1 MPCEGEIDEGEL
13 TPEPRDDRFSLL
25 RTQRMS
31 NANKDDDNALPRNIV
46 VYASTR
52 RLPVCHRRMVQS
64 ERVLPEALSVD
75 RDQGT
80 REKRPGITASCPFHE
95 QWNNFVDVD
104 GRMDEI

>member
-1 MPCEGEIDEGEL
+1 MPCESEIDEGEL
-13 TPEPRDDRFSLL
+13 TPEPRDDRSSLL
-25 RTQRMS
+25 RTQRKL
-31 NANKDDDNALPRNIV
+31 NEKKADDKALPRNVI

-52 RLPVCHRRMVQS
+52 RLPVCHRRMMQS

-80 REKRPGITASCPFHE
+80 REKRPGITGPCPFHE